1 MTTTAK
7 NFQQQIGDS
16 DLASTAR
23 QVAEDTKEAAQ
34 DLRSKV
40 TPMLATARER
50 VTVMS
55 QQLRDKAKD
64 NAQSVDKYVH
74 ANAWSFIG
82 LGVLTGFLAS
92 WYLNRRDR

>member
-7 NFQQQIGDS
+7 NLQDS

-23 QVAEDTKEAAQ
+23 QVAEDSKEIAQ
-34 DLRSKV
+34 DLRNKV

-92 WYLNRRDR
+92 WYFLRRDDR

>member
-7 NFQQQIGDS
+7 HIQDS
-16 DLASTAR
+16 DLASSAR
-23 QVAEDTKEAAQ
+23 QVAEDTKAAAQ

-40 TPMLATARER
+40 TPMLASARER
-50 VTVMS
+50 ATLMG

-64 NAQSVDKYVH
+64 NAQSVDRYVH
-74 ANAWSFIG
+74 ANPWSFIG

-92 WYLNRRDR
+92 WYLLRRDR